1 MAKGNDGNYLQ
12 HCIEVEVAKHLA
24 VTDPDGRLHVAL
36 THGMAPFE
44 KLDKTN
50 DSVKKYLLCKVLKAT
65 KESQNEEPLLVRA
78 YRDVGASADK
88 YPNTAALLRTVIGV
102 DKLSGGITET
112 NSKKCKSLVNS
123 WNETNVRVSSKSW
136 RKQLDQDKDGVL
148 VCPDKLK
155 SSWLFSMDPMSYK
168 ENDSKDD
175 GYLHHSDSCLLKP
188 LLQKYFDSGKLG
200 VACFFVYNMNKDQQ
214 CKFWSFI
221 NEIAEHIEVAKV
233 FYGVPHTHNLKKF
246 NIAGLLYNDQRGEL
260 PSFPSEIQ
268 ALEDKKKTENT
279 NPHTL
284 KLNRDSGKKSNSNPK
299 ITSKKLRSFRMNSSS
314 HQIETDKD
322 RERRI
327 TRMNIWLEHAESIS
341 EGENSEHISFLYY
354 WIAYESAY
362 QQFDPN
368 GKKRKYKSEEN
379 KRETFHKIIAGCD
392 HGLDE
397 LKGALK
403 ECEPQAVKL
412 LELRQANPCFWRH
425 NGEPWSKSSKKWED
439 YFKLKS
445 EFATNI
451 LKKENKDR
459 EDICEA
465 LNSLFNNLSI
475 VRNQVVHGGSSGKDS
490 HGISQVK
497 LGKEIM
503 ELIIP
508 VFRKCI
514 EENISENWG
523 EPPFPRVGEADEECQ
538 PPWFTRKTRTGR
550 AS

>member
-24 VTDPDGRLHVAL
+24 KTDPDGRLHVAL

-44 KLDKTN
+44 TLDKKRG
-50 DSVKKYLLCKVLKAT
+50 SVEQSLLCDALNAT
-65 KESQNEEPLLVRA
+65 ARECQDEEPQIVKV
-78 YRDVGASADK
+78 YRKSGASPK
-88 YPNTAALLRTVIGV
+88 QYPNTAELLRQVIGQ
-102 DKLSGGITET
+102 KNLSGGITEKCPAKWEKLSRVWSKT
-112 NSKKCKSLVNS
+112 KIRVANS
-123 WNETNVRVSSKSW
+123 SW
-136 RKQLDQDKDGVL
+136 REQLATGGVL
-148 VCPDKLK
+148 TCPAGLN
-155 SSWLFSMDPMSYK
+155 SPWLFSMDPMSYK
-168 ENDSKDD
+168 ENGTEDD
-175 GYLHHSDSCLLKP
+175 GYLYHSDSCLLKP
-188 LLQKYFDSGKLG
+188 FLQKYFDNGKLG
-200 VACFFVYNMNKDQQ
+200 VACFFVYNLNKDQQ
-214 CKFWSFI
+214 CKFRSFI
-221 NEIAEHIEVAKV
+221 NEIAENVEVAKV

-260 PSFPSEIQ
+260 PSFSSEIQ
-268 ALEDKKKTENT
+268 ILEDKKKPGNS
-279 NPHTL
+279 NPHIL
-284 KLNRDSGKKSNSNPK
+284 KLIRDSGKKSNNNPK
-299 ITSKKLRSFRMNSSS
+299 ITSKKLRSFRMNSCS

-322 RERRI
+322 LERRI

-341 EGENSEHISFLYY
+341 DGENSEHISFLYY

-362 QQFDPN
+362 QQFDPD

-379 KRETFHKIIAGCD
+379 KREKFHEIIAGCD

-425 NGEPWSKSSKKWED
+425 NGEPWSKSLKKWED

-459 EDICEA
+459 EDIREA

-475 VRNQVVHGGSSGKDS
+475 VRNQVVHGGSSGEKS
-490 HGISQVK
+490 YGVHQVAWGNRILK
-497 LGKEIM
+497 S
-503 ELIIP
+503 IIP
-508 VFRKCI
+508 ALRGCI
-514 EENISENWG
+514 ENNKTASWG
-523 EPPFPRVGEADEECQ
+523 KPPFPRVGENPDDKCP
-538 PPWFTRKTRTGR
+538 PPWFTGE
-550 AS
+550 S